1 MQTKYANQ
9 INAGSARRLTYL
21 VYGKFDK
28 YSLEYLMKRRQLLLT
43 LGGLPVIGSLVYA
56 AIAKSKSEKT
66 STNYAAEATP
76 NSNGSLVNEPLL
88 RFAAIADNGVGSSDQ
103 YAVANAMSQTYQ
115 KQPFPFVLMAGDNIY
130 SYGEISSVKAYFEEP
145 YAALLRQ
152 DVKFYAVLGNHDII
166 KTNNGLDQINYK
178 PFNMSD
184 RYYSFKKGTFKKG
197 TFTQGTFIQGMEEKG
212 IIEFFAL
219 DTNDNASWE
228 QQLAWLDLQLTN
240 STAPWKIAYGH
251 HPLYSSG
258 RHGGDPQ
265 LAAKL
270 APIFAKHRVPLYLCG
285 HDHGYE
291 RFVPIA
297 GTTYIVNGGGG
308 APLYRFGK
316 SDKTAFV
323 SSQFSFM
330 TFDVYE
336 DKIITKAIG
345 TDGKVFDQSVITKT
359 I

>member
-1 MQTKYANQ
+1 
-9 INAGSARRLTYL
+9 
-21 VYGKFDK
+21 
-28 YSLEYLMKRRQLLLT
+28 
-43 LGGLPVIGSLVYA
+43 
-56 AIAKSKSEKT
+56 
-66 STNYAAEATP
+66 
-76 NSNGSLVNEPLL
+76 
-88 RFAAIADNGVGSSDQ
+88 
-103 YAVANAMSQTYQ
+103 
-115 KQPFPFVLMAGDNIY
+115 MAGDNIY
-130 SYGEISSVKAYFEEP
+130 SYGEINSVKAYFEEP
-145 YAALLRQ
+145 YAALLSQ
-152 DVKFYAVLGNHDII
+152 NVKFYAVLGNHDII

-184 RYYSFKKGTFKKG
+184 RYYSFTKGIGEKG
-197 TFTQGTFIQGMEEKG
+197 IKG

-219 DTNDNASWE
+219 DTNDNASWQ

-240 STAPWKIAYGH
+240 STTPWKIVYGH

-270 APIFAKHRVPLYLCG
+270 APIFAKHKVPLYLCG

-336 DKIITKAIG
+336 DKIITKAIA
-345 TDGKVFDQSVITKT
+345 TDGKVFDQSVITKN